1 MHLTTLASVATT
13 LEPASSPSTSATA
26 PSPPSPPQAHPALQ
40 LQNPVSSVA
49 LEFEQFHKMTTIME
63 VT

>member
-1 MHLTTLASVATT
+1 MKRNGLITTVLNPAPATV
-13 LEPASSPSTSATA
+13 
-26 PSPPSPPQAHPALQ
+26 PSPPSPPQTHPALQ
-40 LQNPVSSVA
+40 LQNPAASSVA

>member
-13 LEPASSPSTSATA
+13 LEPASPPSTSATV
-26 PSPPSPPQAHPALQ
+26 PSPSPPQTHPALQ